1 MMPWKLIAFIAGITV
16 ALFFVGFN
24 LENRCDISLA
34 FVTLR
39 GVPVVV
45 TILSA
50 YLLGLLSA
58 LVVELGRR
66 RAYASRRPM
75 PRREAPQARVP
86 RRNASL
92 DPSEEAVSPAQREA
106 LPPDVLPEGGGPRG
120 EAKPR
125 KRSSR
130 SPT

>member
-66 RAYASRRPM
+66 RSVRGSRPAMTRSPKRYAALGAAEDS
-75 PRREAPQARVP
+75 
-86 RRNASL
+86 
-92 DPSEEAVSPAQREA
+92 VSPADDGMP
-106 LPPDVLPEGGGPRG
+106 PPDVLPEGGGPRG
-120 EAKPR
+120 ATKPR
-125 KRSSR
+125 RRSSR
-130 SPT
+130 SAT

>member
-1 MMPWKLIAFIAGITV
+1 MMPWKLMAFIAGITA

-34 FVTLR
+34 FITLR
-39 GVPVVV
+39 GVPVIV

-66 RAYASRRPM
+66 QAARGSRA
-75 PRREAPQARVP
+75 PRRYATLGAAEDS
-86 RRNASL
+86 ASPG
-92 DPSEEAVSPAQREA
+92 DDEP

-120 EAKPR
+120 ATKPR

-130 SPT
+130 SAT

>member
-1 MMPWKLIAFIAGITV
+1 MMPWKLMAFIAGITA

-34 FVTLR
+34 FITLR
-39 GVPVVV
+39 GVPVIV

-66 RAYASRRPM
+66 QAARGSRAPSPRAPSPRA
-75 PRREAPQARVP
+75 PRRYATLGAAEDS
-86 RRNASL
+86 ASPG
-92 DPSEEAVSPAQREA
+92 DDEP

-120 EAKPR
+120 ATKPR

-130 SPT
+130 SAT